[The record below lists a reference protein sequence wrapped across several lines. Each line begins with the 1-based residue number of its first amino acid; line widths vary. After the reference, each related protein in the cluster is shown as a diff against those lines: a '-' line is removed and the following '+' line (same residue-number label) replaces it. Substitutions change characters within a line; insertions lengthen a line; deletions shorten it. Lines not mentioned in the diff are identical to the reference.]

1 MNRCVVTGCGMISAI
16 GNNCTAVAESLRSD
30 RCGITPFT
38 IPGRARQP
46 VRVAAKL
53 CDYDAAGHFTK
64 TEINLYDP
72 FVQYA
77 IVAAREAVA
86 DAGIIFEPGNPRIAV
101 IVGTGIGGITSH
113 DDIAQTIY
121 PNDGRLSPL
130 SIVRVMMSAV
140 SSHISMQ
147 FGIVGPN
154 YTTTSACS
162 SSAHAIGIA
171 VGMIR
176 RGEVDVAIAGGTEA
190 PLCYGMLRC
199 WEAMRIL
206 DPNGCHPFSRER
218 RGLVLG
224 EGAGIVVLES
234 DVHAEKRQAKP
245 YAELSGVGFNAD
257 ACNITVPSLEG
268 QVAAMRAAIHDAGLQ
283 PGDFDYV
290 NAHGTGTQI
299 NDVTETRAIRT
310 VFDKTADRLRVS
322 STKSAHGHCIG
333 ASAAMELICTLL
345 GMRSGFT
352 PATLN
357 YGEPDPECD
366 LDYVPNHNL
375 PEAPRTV
382 LSNAFA
388 FGGLNACLVIR
399 ALS

>member
-1 MNRCVVTGCGMISAI
+1 MTRCVVTGCGMISSI
-16 GNNCTAVAESLRSD
+16 GNDCAAVSESLRND
-30 RCGITPFT
+30 RCGIAPFT
-38 IPGRARQP
+38 FPDRARQP
-46 VRVAAKL
+46 VRVAAAL
-53 CDYDAAGHFTK
+53 RDFDATRHLAK
-64 TEINLYDP
+64 TELNLYDP

-77 IVAAREAVA
+77 VIAAREAVT
-86 DAGIIFEPGNPRIAV
+86 DAAITFEPANPRIAV

-171 VGMIR
+171 AGMIR

-206 DPNGCHPFSRER
+206 APDGCRPFSRER

-224 EGAGIVVLES
+224 EGAAIVVLES
-234 DVHAEKRQAKP
+234 DAHAEKRGAAP
-245 YAELSGVGFNAD
+245 YAALAGVGFNAD
-257 ACNITVPSLEG
+257 ASNITVPSLEG

-283 PGDFDYV
+283 PRDFDYV

-310 VFDKTADRLRVS
+310 VFGDAAKRLRVS

-345 GMRSGFT
+345 GMRQGFT

-366 LDYVPNHNL
+366 LDYVPNHAL

-388 FGGLNACLVIR
+388 FGGLNACLVAR
-399 ALS
+399 TLS